1 MQRGDFFFIDTNK
14 IRSEEALKA
23 TLANVG
29 QQLKSQFKLT
39 TEEHLL
45 KVTRVR

>member
-1 MQRGDFFFIDTNK
+1 MKRGDFFFIDKNK
-14 IRSEEALKA
+14 ITSEEA

-29 QQLKSQFKLT
+29 QQLKSQYKLT
-39 TEEHLL
+39 TEENLL

>member
-1 MQRGDFFFIDTNK
+1 MQRGDFFFIDKNK

-39 TEEHLL
+39 TEENLL

>member
-1 MQRGDFFFIDTNK
+1 MQRGDFFFIDKNK

-39 TEEHLL
+39 TEENLL
-45 KVTRVR
+45 KVTRVW